1 MRSVEVTARTR
12 EEAIQKALQQL
23 GVERHEVHVEILEE
37 GSKGFFGFGARDVK
51 VRVTAENLPDEKPAA
66 PEPVEETARP
76 VPRPPRQKGKSRR
89 DRNRPPRWERRN
101 RRPESGSP
109 EAIKDEEEKTDDSDV
124 ESRDVS
130 DLSEEQQASKPAEQ
144 RHTEQPSIESDRARA
159 LLEEMIRLMGFEAT
173 VQASVLET
181 GDLLLT
187 VESQDSS
194 LLIGRKGKTLE
205 ALQYLI
211 NRMVH
216 AEESGDSPD
225 RILVDIA
232 GYVDRRKAALED
244 MALRLARRAKE
255 TGKRIRVKPMSP
267 QERRIIHVTLQDDP
281 DVRTFSV
288 GEAGSRCVIIAPKN
302 ERPPSRRGAP
312 PRRRRGGG
320 RRTMAAQ
327 RRDAV
332 PQETSQSDGAQPA
345 EAVSYEDESQEA

>member
-12 EEAIQKALQQL
+12 EEAIQKALQEL

-66 PEPVEETARP
+66 PEPVEETSKPSR
-76 VPRPPRQKGKSRR
+76 RLPRQGGKSRR
-89 DRNRPPRWERRN
+89 DRNRSHRRERRN
-101 RRPESGSP
+101 RSPESVAA
-109 EAIKDEEEKTDDSDV
+109 ETVAADEEEKTEETNTHDDAAFSQ
-124 ESRDVS
+124 EEDVS
-130 DLSEEQQASKPAEQ
+130 RPAEKIKD
-144 RHTEQPSIESDRARA
+144 EQPSIEGDRARA

-173 VQASVLET
+173 VQAAVLES

-187 VESQDSS
+187 VESADSS

-216 AEESGDSPD
+216 AEESADSPD

-244 MALRLARRAKE
+244 MARRLARRAKE

-267 QERRIIHVTLQDDP
+267 QERRIIHVTLQNDP

-302 ERPPSRRGAP
+302 ERPPSRRNAP
-312 PRRRRGGG
+312 QRRRRGGG
-320 RRTMAAQ
+320 RRNIATRQRGAAQ
-327 RRDAV
+327 
-332 PQETSQSDGAQPA
+332 QETPPSDVAQPA
-345 EAVSYEDESQEA
+345 EAVSFEDEPQET